1 MTDVDELLAK
11 MTIEEKCAQLAGVWF
26 AELATDHVLD
36 PAKLDT
42 VLTHGIG
49 QVARVSAQTGA
60 APADTAEM
68 ANQIQR
74 HLVEQTRLG
83 IPAIVHE
90 ESTGGF
96 CARQATQFP
105 HGTGLAATWDPG
117 LAEEVATV
125 IGRQLRAVGARMT
138 LAPVVDV
145 ARDPRWG
152 RVEETYGEDP
162 ELASRMAVAYVRGV
176 QSQGV
181 LCAVKHFVGHGA
193 HEGGLNWGWVSA
205 GPRHLRDVLAA
216 PFRAAINEAGAGGI
230 MPSYNEVD
238 GLALHGS
245 RELLTDLLRDELGF
259 EGVTVADYF
268 GVSNLRDFHR
278 TAVDAADASR
288 QALLAGLDV
297 ELPSYDCYRTLP
309 EQVEA
314 GSVDI
319 DVIDAACRR
328 VLVQKVELGLFDDPY
343 VDAGAAS
350 ATFDTPE
357 DRAVARRAVAESV
370 VVVANDGVLPLQR
383 GRRVA
388 VLGPS
393 ADDARR
399 FLGDY
404 HFPSHLELAASDL
417 APQGESVS
425 DVLPQNPTPTIVE
438 ALRGRVDLVD
448 DPAGADVAVVC
459 VGGRS
464 GLTQEDTSGEFR
476 DVTDLRLPTDQLA
489 LIEQVASTGTPV
501 VVVVVGGRVHS
512 LTEVV
517 AHAAA
522 IVLLWLPGEEG
533 GNGLADVL
541 TGDVDASGRLPV
553 SLLRTVG
560 QVGATVRR
568 PPRWGQEHDL
578 GRLRR
583 QSGGAVVPVRPR
595 PVVHD
600 VGAVRTDGRRRLH
613 RRRRAGRGDDDEHRR
628 SSRDRRRPAL
638 LHRRAGLHRP
648 PRQPPPGLL
657 PGGRRFRRFHDREV
671 PGAGRSAGLHRGR
684 PALPRRAWR
693 IHLPRRRPDRDRDV
707 DRRGRVPR
715 TKLAT
720 AGQ

>member
-1 MTDVDELLAK
+1 MTDVDELLAR

-42 VLTHGIG
+42 VLTRGIG

-105 HGTGLAATWDPG
+105 HGPGLAATWDPG

-238 GLALHGS
+238 GLPLHGS

-314 GSVDI
+314 GGIDI

-350 ATFDTPE
+350 PRSTRRRTGPWPAEPSPSPSWWSPTTGSSRCNGAGGSPCWVPAPTTP
-357 DRAVARRAVAESV
+357 
-370 VVVANDGVLPLQR
+370 
-383 GRRVA
+383 
-388 VLGPS
+388 
-393 ADDARR
+393 
-399 FLGDY
+399 
-404 HFPSHLELAASDL
+404 AASWVTTTS
-417 APQGESVS
+417 PRTSS
-425 DVLPQNPTPTIVE
+425 WPPPTSP
-438 ALRGRVDLVD
+438 RKGRASATCS
-448 DPAGADVAVVC
+448 PRTPPRPSSRPCAG
-459 VGGRS
+459 
-464 GLTQEDTSGEFR
+464 GLTWSTTPPARTS
-476 DVTDLRLPTDQLA
+476 PWS
-489 LIEQVASTGTPV
+489 ASG
-501 VVVVVGGRVHS
+501 
-512 LTEVV
+512 
-517 AHAAA
+517 AAA
-522 IVLLWLPGEEG
+522 G
-533 GNGLADVL
+533 
-541 TGDVDASGRLPV
+541 
-553 SLLRTVG
+553 
-560 QVGATVRR
+560 
-568 PPRWGQEHDL
+568 
-578 GRLRR
+578 
-583 QSGGAVVPVRPR
+583 
-595 PVVHD
+595 
-600 VGAVRTDGRRRLH
+600 
-613 RRRRAGRGDDDEHRR
+613 
-628 SSRDRRRPAL
+628 
-638 LHRRAGLHRP
+638 
-648 PRQPPPGLL
+648 
-657 PGGRRFRRFHDREV
+657 
-671 PGAGRSAGLHRGR
+671 
-684 PALPRRAWR
+684 
-693 IHLPRRRPDRDRDV
+693 
-707 DRRGRVPR
+707 
-715 TKLAT
+715 
-720 AGQ
+720 

>member
-1 MTDVDELLAK
+1 MVDVDELLSQ
-11 MTIEEKCAQLAGVWF
+11 MTVEEKCAQLAGVWF
-26 AELATDHVLD
+26 AELATDHLPD
-36 PAKLDT
+36 PAKLES

-49 QVARVSAQTGA
+49 QVSRVSAQTGA
-60 APADTAEM
+60 APVDTAAM

-105 HGTGLAATWDPG
+105 HGTGLAATWDPE
-117 LAEEVATV
+117 LAEEVAAV

-181 LCAVKHFVGHGA
+181 ISAVKHFVGHGA

-238 GLALHGS
+238 GLPLHGS

-278 TAVDAADASR
+278 TAVDAADAGR

-314 GSVDI
+314 GTVAI

-328 VLVQKVELGLFDDPY
+328 VLVQKVEIGLFDDPY
-343 VDAGAAS
+343 VDAGVAS

-357 DRAVARRAVAESV
+357 DRALARRAVAESV
-370 VVVANDGVLPLQR
+370 VVVANDGVLPLQP
-383 GRRVA
+383 GLRVA
-388 VLGPS
+388 VVGPS

-404 HFPSHLELAASDL
+404 HFPSHLELAAADL

-425 DVLPQNPTPTIVE
+425 DVLPQNPTPTVVE

-464 GLTQEDTSGEFR
+464 GLTQEDTLGR
-476 DVTDLRLPTDQLA
+476 VPRRHRPPAPGRPARPDR
-489 LIEQVASTGTPV
+489 G
-501 VVVVVGGRVHS
+501 GGRHGD
-512 LTEVV
+512 
-517 AHAAA
+517 
-522 IVLLWLPGEEG
+522 PGG
-533 GNGLADVL
+533 GGRRRWPGPLADR
-541 TGDVDASGRLPV
+541 GRGPRRRDRAALAPGRRGRERPGRRAHRGGRRLG
-553 SLLRTVG
+553 SAAG
-560 QVGATVRR
+560 QPPADRRPGRRHRRR
-568 PPRWGQEHDL
+568 PPRRGQEHDL

-583 QSGGAVVPVRPR
+583 QSGRAVVPVRPR
-595 PVVHD
+595 AVVHD
-600 VGAVRTDGRRRLH
+600 LGAVGPD
-613 RRRRAGRGDDDEHRR
+613 RRRRIDRRRPADLGDDDEHR
-628 SSRDRRRPAL
+628 
-638 LHRRAGLHRP
+638 
-648 PRQPPPGLL
+648 
-657 PGGRRFRRFHDREV
+657 
-671 PGAGRSAGLHRGR
+671 
-684 PALPRRAWR
+684 
-693 IHLPRRRPDRDRDV
+693 
-707 DRRGRVPR
+707 
-715 TKLAT
+715 
-720 AGQ
+720 